1 MLIIDWRDTAMKHLI
16 LVIFVTC
23 QMIISSAALAWSPL
37 DGAEDAIDSMQ
48 NCFFTTASGDQTQG
62 AEGAK
67 GEEEEEP
74 DCE

>member
-1 MLIIDWRDTAMKHLI
+1 MKHLI
-16 LVIFVTC
+16 LVFFVTC

-37 DGAEDAIDSMQ
+37 DGVEEAIDSMQ
-48 NCFFTTASGDQTQG
+48 NCLFTTASSEQSQEAGG
-62 AEGAK
+62 AE